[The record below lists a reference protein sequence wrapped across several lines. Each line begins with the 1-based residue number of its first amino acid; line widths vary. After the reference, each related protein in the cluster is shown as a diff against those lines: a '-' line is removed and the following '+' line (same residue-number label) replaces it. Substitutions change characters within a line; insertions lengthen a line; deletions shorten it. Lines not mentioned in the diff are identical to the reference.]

1 MYGELQELKNGTSM
15 TFFISSK
22 KIYKHFKC
30 NHIHFFQFFDFSRG
44 ASSLQELQ
52 EQVVTENL
60 STLYLT
66 RLIGFPAIS
75 TDPPHAFILSIQ
87 WHRALNSLKYGKR
100 DRFSVFCRK
109 LRWGKSLSISQS
121 QPRCRNQTHR
131 KLESYTKYLQLRQLC
146 QSAKLL
152 WMELY

>member
-30 NHIHFFQFFDFSRG
+30 NHMHFFQFFDFSRG
-44 ASSLQELQ
+44 ASSLQELH

-87 WHRALNSLKYGKR
+87 EKHGEVVTQGPT
-100 DRFSVFCRK
+100 FS
-109 LRWGKSLSISQS
+109 
-121 QPRCRNQTHR
+121 
-131 KLESYTKYLQLRQLC
+131 
-146 QSAKLL
+146 
-152 WMELY
+152 

>member
-30 NHIHFFQFFDFSRG
+30 NHIHFFQFFYFSRG
-44 ASSLQELQ
+44 ASSLQGLH

-75 TDPPHAFILSIQ
+75 TDPPHAFILYIQ
-87 WHRALNSLKYGKR
+87 EKHGEVVTQGLK
-100 DRFSVFCRK
+100 FS
-109 LRWGKSLSISQS
+109 
-121 QPRCRNQTHR
+121 
-131 KLESYTKYLQLRQLC
+131 
-146 QSAKLL
+146 
-152 WMELY
+152 

>member
-22 KIYKHFKC
+22 KIYKHFKS

-44 ASSLQELQ
+44 TSSLQELH

-87 WHRALNSLKYGKR
+87 EKHGEVVTQGLK
-100 DRFSVFCRK
+100 FS
-109 LRWGKSLSISQS
+109 
-121 QPRCRNQTHR
+121 
-131 KLESYTKYLQLRQLC
+131 
-146 QSAKLL
+146 
-152 WMELY
+152 